1 LLNLLSAGLSS
12 RKYVSLGSQ
21 NCSRSIQKG
30 RQRFIL
36 SSCLS
41 CQLLNIRLGLS
52 NADIAERINLDFG
65 GDLRCIFSSDNAEK
79 PVLQIR
85 MTNEDDSTRPEDGL
99 DEEDLFLKKIEQNL
113 LNQMHLRGI
122 DGCCLF
128 YVSSIV

>member
-1 LLNLLSAGLSS
+1 MYANLS
-12 RKYVSLGSQ
+12 V
-21 NCSRSIQKG
+21 I
-30 RQRFIL
+30 
-36 SSCLS
+36 
-41 CQLLNIRLGLS
+41 GLS

-85 MTNEDDSTRPEDGL
+85 MTNEDDSTRPDDGL

-122 DGCCLF
+122 DGMFSSTLINDSNDVMCLF
-128 YVSSIV
+128 